1 MGFLCGRGGVVLL
14 SRAGTGAALH
24 RRRPSHPGTYW
35 SGPSGSRG
43 RSPGCPTRRRPVLR
57 PGRKT
62 SFTTLGTST
71 PPRYPPRMIPTVV
84 WGTGNVGR
92 AAIRAV
98 DAHPALELTAVI
110 VHDPAKAGRDA
121 GELAGL
127 GHRLGVTAT
136 RDIEAVLAARPAA
149 VVYAASGDI
158 RPDDALADITRAITA
173 GAVVVSPALYP
184 LYDHRSAPP
193 EFRDPVLAAI
203 AEGGGSLFAS
213 GVDPGWGND
222 VLPLLISGLGTT
234 VDAIRCQEIFDYST
248 YDQPDSVRHLVGM
261 GHPMDYEPMML
272 MPSIPTMVW
281 GGQIRMMAR
290 ALGVELDEIRE
301 TSQRRA
307 LDTTVHTPSMG
318 VFEAGTQG
326 AIRFEVQGVVGGEP
340 RIVIEHVTR
349 IHPSCAPDWPV
360 PPDGGAGAHRVV
372 IEGRPRIEVTVEAT
386 DEGENRSAG
395 GNATAV
401 GRLVGAI
408 DWLVAAEPGLYD
420 ALDVPLRPA
429 VGRLGRKQP

>member
-1 MGFLCGRGGVVLL
+1 
-14 SRAGTGAALH
+14 
-24 RRRPSHPGTYW
+24 
-35 SGPSGSRG
+35 
-43 RSPGCPTRRRPVLR
+43 
-57 PGRKT
+57 
-62 SFTTLGTST
+62 
-71 PPRYPPRMIPTVV
+71 MISTVV

-98 DAHPALELTAVI
+98 EAHPALTLTAVL
-110 VHDPAKAGRDA
+110 VHNPDKTGRDA

-127 GHRLGVTAT
+127 ERPLGVTAT
-136 RDIEAVLAARPAA
+136 DGIEAVLAARPDA

-158 RPDDALADITRAITA
+158 RPDDALADITRAIRA

-184 LYDHRSAPP
+184 LYDQRNAPP
-193 EFRDPVLAAI
+193 EFRDPVLAAVE
-203 AEGGGSLFAS
+203 AGGGSLFAS

-248 YDQPDSVRHLVGM
+248 YDQPDSVRLLVGM
-261 GHPMDYEPMML
+261 GQPMDFEPMML
-272 MPSIPTMVW
+272 MPSVPTMVW
-281 GGQIRMMAR
+281 GGQIRLMAR

-301 TSQRRA
+301 TSERRA
-307 LDTTVHTPSMG
+307 LDATVTTRTMG
-318 VFEAGTQG
+318 AFEAGTQG

-349 IHPSCAPDWPV
+349 IHPSCAPDWPA
-360 PPDGGAGAHRVV
+360 PPDGAGAHRVI

-408 DWLVAAEPGLYD
+408 DWLMEAEPGIYD

-429 VGRLGRKQP
+429 VGKLGRKQS